1 MTALQPSLVPAEQDV
16 RALVADICL
25 ALLGRHTQPAN
36 LPLHGPLP
44 LHWTACVGIGGGWC
58 GIVTVAC
65 PMELA
70 RRGAARIL
78 GVTPALVDD
87 SAAQDLLAE
96 LANILGGNLKGIMA
110 SALGQ
115 PCHLAL
121 PVVAPGIRC
130 SPAHGACASSA
141 LSVTK
146 RCLRSACWKPR
157 RRKRRHCG
165 RRTQEDRPPGAVR
178 GSGSR
183 EHPGG
188 MC

>member
-70 RRGAARIL
+70 RRGASRIL

-121 PVVAPGIRC
+121 PVVAPGD
-130 SPAHGACASSA
+130 P
-141 LSVTK
+141 VF
-146 RCLRSACWKPR
+146 
-157 RRKRRHCG
+157 
-165 RRTQEDRPPGAVR
+165 PGARRVR
-178 GSGSR
+178 QLRFVCDEEVFEVSVLETATPQASPLW
-183 EHPGG
+183 EAHPGG
-188 MC
+188 QTSRGGPGEREP